1 MSTISDRHTF
11 VPFISGKSEAFTGQR
26 LGKVGYKTKSGKKS
40 VCVSIPVLSDESINT
55 IAAAF
60 PLDQRKRIEG
70 FQDDLL
76 RVLYESDPA
85 PESITSD
92 QIDESA
98 ILSYLTSLSEGN
110 RLTAEKIAVWFD
122 SSLGW
127 INPVLCTLYPGADEK
142 MLKTRRD
149 AWKTQFVA
157 ITGKNIAVD
166 STLQKLLDMLTSAPE
181 DDSMAMRIADYILD
195 VMKEREKAKDAL

>member
-26 LGKVGYKTKSGKKS
+26 LGKVGYKTKTGKKS
-40 VCVSIPVLSDESINT
+40 VCVSIPVLSDDSVNA

-70 FQDDLL
+70 FQDDLI
-76 RVLYESDPA
+76 RTLYESDPA
-85 PESITSD
+85 PESIMSD

-110 RLTAEKIAVWFD
+110 RLTAERIGVWFEN
-122 SSLGW
+122 SLSW
-127 INPVLCTLYPGADEK
+127 IDPILIVMYSTSDPKILE
-142 MLKTRRD
+142 TRRA

-166 STLQKLLDMLTSAPE
+166 STLQKLLDMLTAAPE

>member
-1 MSTISDRHTF
+1 MSNISDRHTF
-11 VPFISGKSEAFTGQR
+11 VPFVSGKSEALSGQR
-26 LGKVGYKTKSGKKS
+26 LGKVGYKTKTGKKS
-40 VCVSIPVLSDESINT
+40 VCVSIPVISDDSVNA

-70 FQDDLL
+70 FQDDLI
-76 RVLYESDPA
+76 RTLYESDPA
-85 PESITSD
+85 PESITTD
-92 QIDESA
+92 QIDEAA
-98 ILSYLTSLSEGN
+98 IIAFLYSLSEGN
-110 RLTAEKIAVWFD
+110 RLTAERIGVWFD
-122 SSLGW
+122 SALDW

-142 MLKTRRD
+142 TLSKRRD
-149 AWKTQFVA
+149 AWKTQFTA

-166 STLQKLLDMLTSAPE
+166 STLQKLLDMLTAAPE